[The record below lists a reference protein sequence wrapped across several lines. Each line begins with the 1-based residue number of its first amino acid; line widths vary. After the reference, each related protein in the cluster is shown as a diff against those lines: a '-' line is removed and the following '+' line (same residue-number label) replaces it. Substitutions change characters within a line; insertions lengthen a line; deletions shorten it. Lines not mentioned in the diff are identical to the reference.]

1 VQPFSVGFRYTA
13 FEIFEL
19 RVLLVCVLW
28 VEPMWLVTLNAITD
42 GVLEDGLNVFLV
54 ADVVA
59 ELGDRTVPR
68 DRAIYVI
75 TVEVVVI

>member
-1 VQPFSVGFRYTA
+1 
-13 FEIFEL
+13 
-19 RVLLVCVLW
+19 
-28 VEPMWLVTLNAITD
+28 VEAMWLVTLNAITSE
-42 GVLEDGLNVFLV
+42 VLEDGLNVFLV

-68 DRAIYVI
+68 DRSIYVI

>member
-1 VQPFSVGFRYTA
+1 
-13 FEIFEL
+13 
-19 RVLLVCVLW
+19 
-28 VEPMWLVTLNAITD
+28 MWLVTLNAITD

-68 DRAIYVI
+68 DRPIYVI

>member
-1 VQPFSVGFRYTA
+1 MRRRAGR
-13 FEIFEL
+13 EL
-19 RVLLVCVLW
+19 ASR
-28 VEPMWLVTLNAITD
+28 T
-42 GVLEDGLNVFLV
+42 VLEDCLDVSLV
-54 ADVVA
+54 LDVVA